1 MATRLFK
8 WASASM
14 GLLPPPPET
23 FMWCKKVVLILVH
36 YMETRL
42 FGWTRASTE
51 LLGPRKRLYV
61 AHEMVVLFVAYFEGR
76 LCGWERPFTELLGLR
91 KSRHVTYGS
100 TQKFPMW
107 IQRFWVGK
115 SLYGAFWF
123 QK

>member
-1 MATRLFK
+1 MCIRDSLYVVK
-8 WASASM
+8 
-14 GLLPPPPET
+14 E
-23 FMWCKKVVLILVH
+23 VVLILVH

-91 KSRHVTYGS
+91 KSRRVTYGS
-100 TQKFPMW
+100 TQKFHMW

-115 SLYGAFWF
+115 SPYGASWF